1 MDNVVLPETDFTRV
15 IHRDTYPAIEPSR
28 PELSQEGRTIVVA
41 GGGTNIG
48 KAIATS
54 FGQAKA
60 AQVIILGR
68 RQAVLE
74 EAAKEPEAII
84 SKDNGSSTKYVG
96 KAVDLTDD
104 AAVDAF
110 WDGLAAEGTHVDVLV
125 QCSGIFGQPKPLIE
139 LGLDGIDKMMASNF
153 KGPVHNALRFVNQT
167 DKEKE
172 HYFFY
177 VSTNAIDYSNH
188 NWKAMLPDY
197 ILSKNTATYASS
209 LLADGVKPD
218 ALQVLSYH
226 PGMIYTDAWPPLGF
240 TKDMLPF
247 DEIKLP
253 GNFAVWAASKEAR
266 FLHGRYVYATWDVD
280 ELASAEEKA
289 KLDADH
295 NYLRV
300 GVVGLTDGGHRVK

>member
-1 MDNVVLPETDFTRV
+1 MDNVVLPETDFTQV

-28 PELSQEGRTIVVA
+28 PELSQEGRTVVVA

-60 AQVIILGR
+60 ATVIIVGR
-68 RQAVLE
+68 RQAVLD
-74 EAAKEPEAII
+74 EAAKALEATA
-84 SKDNGSSTKYVG
+84 SKGGSATKYVG
-96 KAVDLTDD
+96 KAVDLTND
-104 AAVDAF
+104 AAVDTF
-110 WDGLAAEGTHVDVLV
+110 WDGLASDGVHVDVLV

-139 LGLDGIDKMMASNF
+139 LGLEGINKMMASNF
-153 KGPVHNALRFVNQT
+153 KGPVHNALRFGNQA
-167 DKEKE
+167 DKEREK
-172 HYFFY
+172 FFVY
-177 VSTNAIDYSNH
+177 VSTNAINYSDH
-188 NWKAMLPDY
+188 NWLAMRPDY
-197 ILSKNTATYASS
+197 ILSKNTATYAFS
-209 LLADGVKPD
+209 LLADGVKAD
-218 ALQVLSYH
+218 NLQILSYH

-247 DEIKLP
+247 DEIELP

-280 ELASAEEKA
+280 ELASAEEKSC
-289 KLDADH
+289 LDTDH